1 MTRFGLYLVS
11 ACLGFS
17 GLAHPGEVQITVDAS
32 EAPELSQWV
41 EDGAA
46 LMKEWYPRLGHLLAS
61 PEFEPPAKL
70 ILRIRR
76 SDKGVGATSGAKI
89 VISSSWI
96 EKHPDDVGLLI
107 HELVHVIQNYPGG
120 AGPVWVTE
128 GIADY
133 LRWAIFEGK
142 PAEKF
147 PKPQDPDGFKR
158 GYQPAAGFFLWLETS
173 RAPGIVRR
181 LNTAMRKGEYS
192 PEIFV
197 DATGQT
203 VEKLWADYSNSSL
216 K

>member
-1 MTRFGLYLVS
+1 MTRLGLYLVS

-17 GLAHPGEVQITVDAS
+17 GFAHPGEVQITVDAS
-32 EAPELSQWV
+32 EAPELSQWA
-41 EDGAA
+41 EDGAV
-46 LMKEWYPRLGHLLAS
+46 LMKEWYPRLSNLLAS
-61 PEFEPPAKL
+61 PEFEPPAEVT
-70 ILRIRR
+70 LRIRK
-76 SDKGVGATSGAKI
+76 SDQGVGATSGTKI
-89 VISSSWI
+89 VVSSSWI
-96 EKHPDDVGLLI
+96 EKHPGDGGLLI

-120 AGPVWVTE
+120 KGPVWVTE

-147 PKPQDPDGFKR
+147 PKPQDPEGFKK
-158 GYQPAAGFFLWLETS
+158 GYQPAAGFFLWLETYKS
-173 RAPGIVRR
+173 PGIVRP
-181 LNTAMRKGEYS
+181 LNTAMRKGQYS

-203 VEKLWADYSNSSL
+203 VEALWADYSSSSR